1 MSTIWA
7 FDLGKGSIGEA
18 VWNTE
23 KKQFDHVASLLIPAE
38 FASTKEAAT
47 RRRMLRTRQAHKA
60 REAWL
65 DEVWKA
71 AGLTPLVG
79 RRVGKVEG
87 KWQLIHEGDPRLERE
102 FPAKGDSTCYTSC
115 LLRIKLLR
123 GEKLEEWQIYKAL
136 HSAIQKRGY
145 DPNVAWKTREQ
156 KRSLKKDEENEEKG
170 TLERMHA
177 FEKEL
182 MGMAPDSDANR
193 LPCYY
198 DAWKMGLWNPALPE
212 KLNERIDHDAGSK
225 RKVIVPR
232 SLVEREVRLL
242 VDAAGKQ
249 ISALQGKGDHVL
261 YGPAGRAYA
270 SYYPELR
277 LKHQLREGGTN
288 DWHGVLGQ
296 KIPRFDNRIIE
307 KCVLIPR
314 FNVCKVD
321 VRLDKDGKPYP
332 ESLLA
337 SEVTFLMKLKNM
349 RVQRAPKVQSGLTAQ
364 EIKSIFNDPK
374 VKGYKL
380 TASQWKKMC
389 ESFGAQPVNPKKDE
403 VEPPKESGRS
413 RFCRPALEVLKRLIL
428 SGETPKEFH
437 AAEIVRLNGNTD
449 EQKGLVAGDLK
460 FLLDMGPT
468 WEGLYVPNQKLD
480 ALAQQTT
487 NSDAA
492 IRLLIGSQNDPVV
505 RHRLETFWNRLKA
518 LEEETGKRPDEI
530 VIEFVRTDFMGRKAK
545 LDYEDF
551 MKKRAKER
559 KEARADA
566 EKAGA
571 TEKSAGLKMELLRLQ
586 GGRCLYTDAALLPTN
601 LEQYEI
607 EHIVPRSRGGPDA
620 MVNYVLT
627 TKEANKEKGERT
639 PFEWLSGTD
648 HWDGYRTRVTAL
660 QTALRNKKVL
670 LLLSEDAVELAE
682 KYTALAETAWIAKLS
697 QTLAGLHF
705 GWKNG
710 IDAEGRRRV
719 TVISGGLTGR
729 IRRKY
734 RLNSLLAGDD
744 VSEEEAEEKNRSD
757 DRHHA
762 LDAMVLALLPGWAR
776 DKNKTNW
783 FKFPDGVNRE
793 FFARQIQR
801 VQPVNECLSSAA
813 LEQTAYGEREIKNLR
828 FGVGREPLTSLLIKV
843 NNGKETMKAPDKA
856 ETNRIV
862 EPAIRREVKAYLQA
876 NPSLSIQDW
885 KQWCE
890 NYRVGGKGARVF
902 KLLMT
907 KTKPDA
913 LDEYQDVSKDGT
925 KQLRR
930 GEMHRGYFVY
940 WAPAPTKK
948 DPDKQQAKVRP
959 VYAFESVARV
969 MRELK
974 QQGSK
979 GAQFF
984 QSGCTVE
991 IENAVDHA
999 KTPLGPGRYLLNSI
1013 WEQGNVVVTN
1023 SSGKVSAPIGLA
1035 HMLNAGL
1042 KRTN

>member
-1 MSTIWA
+1 MSIIWA

-18 VWNTE
+18 VWNTG

-38 FASTKEAAT
+38 FASTKDAAT
-47 RRRMLRTRQAHKA
+47 RRRMMRTRQAHKA

-79 RRVGKVEG
+79 RRVGKVDG
-87 KWQLIHEGDPRLERE
+87 KWQLIQKGDQQLERE
-102 FPAKGDSTCYTSC
+102 FPAKGDTTCYTSS

-123 GEKLEEWQIYKAL
+123 GEKLENWQIYKAL

-145 DPNVAWKTREQ
+145 DPNIAWKTRGNKCTQKKEGEDDEQ
-156 KRSLKKDEENEEKG
+156 G

-182 MGMAPDSDANR
+182 LKMSPTKEDHR

-198 DAWKMGLWNPALPE
+198 DAWKMGLWNPSAPE
-212 KLNERIDHDAGSK
+212 LLRDRIDHDAGSK
-225 RKVIVPR
+225 RNVIVPR
-232 SLVEREVRLL
+232 TLVETEIRLL
-242 VDAAGKQ
+242 VEAAGRQ
-249 ISALQGKGDHVL
+249 IPALTGKADLVL

-270 SYYPELR
+270 SYFPEFR
-277 LKHQLREGGTN
+277 VKYQLREGGMN
-288 DWHGVLGQ
+288 DWQGVLGQ

-307 KCVLIPR
+307 KCVLMPR
-314 FNVCKVD
+314 FNVCKVE
-321 VRLDKDGKPYP
+321 VRLDKEGKAYQ

-349 RVQRAPKVQSGLTAQ
+349 RVQRASTVQSGLTAQ
-364 EIKSIFNDPK
+364 EIAAIFDDPK

-380 TASQWKKMC
+380 TASQWKKIC

-403 VEPPKESGRS
+403 VEPPKDFGRS
-413 RFCRPALEVLKRLIL
+413 RFCRPALEILKRLIL
-428 SGETPKEFH
+428 TGLPPKEFYE
-437 AAEIVRLNGNTD
+437 AELVRLNGNTD
-449 EQKGLVAGDLK
+449 QRKGLVAADLK

-468 WEGLYVPNQKLD
+468 WEGLYIPNQKLD
-480 ALAQQTT
+480 ALAQQTA
-487 NSDAA
+487 NAEAA
-492 IRLLIGSQNDPVV
+492 IRVLIGSQNDPVV
-505 RHRLETFWNRLKA
+505 RHRLETFWSRLKT
-518 LEEETGKRPDEI
+518 LEKETKGKPDQI
-530 VIEFVRTDFMGRKAK
+530 VIEFVRTDFMGKKAK

-551 MKKRAKER
+551 MRKRAKER

-586 GGRCLYTDAALLPTN
+586 GGRCLYTDTALLPTN

-639 PFEWLSGTD
+639 PFEWLSGTN

-670 LLLSEDAVELAE
+670 LLLSENAVELAE
-682 KYTALAETAWIAKLS
+682 KYTALAESAWIAKLA

-710 IDAEGRRRV
+710 VDAEGRRRV

-734 RLNSLLAGDD
+734 RLNSLLAGEG
-744 VSEEEAEEKNRSD
+744 VSEEEAEEKNRDD

-776 DKNKTNW
+776 DKNKTSW

-793 FFARQIQR
+793 FFSKQIER

-813 LEQTAYGEREIKNLR
+813 LEQTAYGEREINHLR
-828 FGVGREPLTSLLIKV
+828 FGVGRELLTSLLIKV

-856 ETNRIV
+856 ETHRIV
-862 EPAIRREVKAYLQA
+862 EPAIRREVQTYLKTH
-876 NPSLSIQDW
+876 PGLSMQEW
-885 KQWCE
+885 KQWCQ
-890 NYRVGGKGARVF
+890 NYRVGGKGPRVL
-902 KLLMT
+902 KVLMT
-907 KTKPDA
+907 KTKPDV

-940 WAPAPTKK
+940 WSPAPTKNA
-948 DPDKQQAKVRP
+948 PDKQLAKVRP

-969 MRELK
+969 KNELK
-974 QQGSK
+974 QK
-979 GAQFF
+979 GARNAQFF

-991 IENAVDHA
+991 IENKVDHP
-999 KTPLGPGRYLLNSI
+999 KTPLSSGRYLLNSI

-1023 SSGKVSAPIGLA
+1023 ASGKVSAPIGLA

-1042 KRTN
+1042 KRAD